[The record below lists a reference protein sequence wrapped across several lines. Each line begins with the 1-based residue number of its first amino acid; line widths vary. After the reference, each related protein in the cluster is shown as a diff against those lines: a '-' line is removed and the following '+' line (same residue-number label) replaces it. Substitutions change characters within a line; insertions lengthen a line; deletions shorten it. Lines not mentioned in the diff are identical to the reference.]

1 MSLLFA
7 TSRPPNAF
15 THTHTSA
22 NTIRLRKI
30 LDAIVSIFPFETND
44 IISEAQLDKRI
55 ERMNAPKKRK
65 TFHFLLLIFL
75 LFLALRELRP
85 LYSCW
90 LHFFILLLVV
100 LFTFELSKS
109 SIIIIKLVL
118 VFVAQLFE
126 FSDTNMESNFFAIV
140 SSTMNCLRFEQKYA
154 RSEVFGAL
162 T

>member
-1 MSLLFA
+1 MRQRKEKLFISFCLFFFFFFSLL
-7 TSRPPNAF
+7 P
-15 THTHTSA
+15 
-22 NTIRLRKI
+22 
-30 LDAIVSIFPFETND
+30 
-44 IISEAQLDKRI
+44 
-55 ERMNAPKKRK
+55 
-65 TFHFLLLIFL
+65 
-75 LFLALRELRP
+75 P

-126 FSDTNMESNFFAIV
+126 FSDTNMESNLFAIV

-162 T
+162 TWVENWNVQELRPDCSWHHLMHHIVINHRHHRLDPWKADFVMFDFHTQRLKEK